1 MSNTRN
7 AVVIGGSGG
16 GGGGGLSYTVNS
28 GTTYPANVTSITLP
42 DGVTSIETYAFYGRT
57 SLASI
62 TLPSGVTS
70 IGFYAFS
77 GCASLASIT
86 LPSGVTSIGAGAFY
100 GCSSL
105 ASITLP
111 SGVTSIGTSAFYG
124 CSALMKLTVLASTPP
139 TLGTSALSNVPATC
153 SIRVPAGSVAAY
165 QAAPNWSDRAAY
177 ITAI

>member
-16 GGGGGLSYTVNS
+16 GLSYTANS

-42 DGVTSIETYAFYGRT
+42 PDATSIGTYAFYGFS

-62 TLPSGVTS
+62 TLHDGVTS

-77 GCASLASIT
+77 GCASLTSIT
-86 LPSGVTSIGAGAFY
+86 IPDGVTSIGAGAFY
-100 GCSSL
+100 GRSSL

-139 TLGTSALSNVPATC
+139 TLGTSVLVGVPATC
-153 SIRVPAGSVAAY
+153 SIRVHAGSVAAY
-165 QAAPNWSDRAAY
+165 KAAPNWSDRAAY

>member
-16 GGGGGLSYTVNS
+16 GLSYTANS
-28 GTTYPANVTSITLP
+28 GTAYPANVTSITLP
-42 DGVTSIETYAFYGRT
+42 SGVKSIETYAFYG
-57 SLASI
+57 
-62 TLPSGVTS
+62 
-70 IGFYAFS
+70 
-77 GCASLASIT
+77 
-86 LPSGVTSIGAGAFY
+86 
-100 GCSSL
+100 CSAL

-139 TLGTSALSNVPATC
+139 TLGTSVLVGVPATC

-165 QAAPNWSDRAAY
+165 KAAPNWSARAAY

>member
-16 GGGGGLSYTVNS
+16 GLSYTANS
-28 GTTYPANVTSITLP
+28 VTTYPANVTSITLP
-42 DGVTSIETYAFYGRT
+42 DGVKSIAIYAFYGCT
-57 SLASI
+57 SLTSI
-62 TLPSGVTS
+62 TLPDGVTS
-70 IGFYAFS
+70 IGDGAFYS
-77 GCASLASIT
+77 CTSLTSIT
-86 LPSGVTSIGAGAFY
+86 IPDGVTSIMDYAFY
-100 GCSSL
+100 S
-105 ASITLP
+105 
-111 SGVTSIGTSAFYG
+111 

-139 TLGTSALSNVPATC
+139 TLGTGALVGVPAGC

>member
-16 GGGGGLSYTVNS
+16 GGGGDLSYTVNS
-28 GTTYPANVTSITLP
+28 RTTYPANVTSITLP
-42 DGVTSIETYAFYGRT
+42 DGVKSIETYAFYGCS
-57 SLASI
+57 SLTSI
-62 TLPSGVTS
+62 TLPDGVTS

-77 GCASLASIT
+77 GCTSLTSIT
-86 LPSGVTSIGAGAFY
+86 LPDGVTSIGDGAFY
-100 GCSSL
+100 SCTSL
-105 ASITLP
+105 TSITIP
-111 SGVTSIGTSAFYG
+111 DGVTSIRGYTFYSCTS
-124 CSALMKLTVLASTPP
+124 LMELTVLASTPP
-139 TLGTSALSNVPATC
+139 TLGTGALVGVPAGC

>member
-16 GGGGGLSYTVNS
+16 GLSYTANS
-28 GTTYPANVTSITLP
+28 RTTYPANVTSITLP
-42 DGVTSIETYAFYGRT
+42 SGVTSIETYAFYSCT

-70 IGFYAFS
+70 IGGSTFYN
-77 GCASLASIT
+77 CKSLTSIT
-86 LPSGVTSIGAGAFY
+86 LPSGVTSIGDYAFY
-100 GCSSL
+100 
-105 ASITLP
+105 I
-111 SGVTSIGTSAFYG
+111 
-124 CSALMKLTVLASTPP
+124 CSALMKMTVLASTPP
-139 TLGTSALSNVPATC
+139 TLGTSVLVGVPADC

>member
-16 GGGGGLSYTVNS
+16 GLSYTVNS
-28 GTTYPANVTSITLP
+28 RTTYPANVTSITIP
-42 DGVTSIETYAFYGRT
+42 DGVKSIETY
-57 SLASI
+57 
-62 TLPSGVTS
+62 
-70 IGFYAFS
+70 
-77 GCASLASIT
+77 
-86 LPSGVTSIGAGAFY
+86 AFY

-111 SGVTSIGTSAFYG
+111 SGVTSIGDYAFYI
-124 CSALMKLTVLASTPP
+124 CSALMKMTVLASTPP
-139 TLGTSALSNVPATC
+139 TLGTSVLVGVPADC

>member
-28 GTTYPANVTSITLP
+28 DTTYPANVTSITLP
-42 DGVTSIETYAFYGRT
+42 
-57 SLASI
+57 
-62 TLPSGVTS
+62 SGVTS
-70 IGFYAFS
+70 IA
-77 GCASLASIT
+77 
-86 LPSGVTSIGAGAFY
+86 
-100 GCSSL
+100 
-105 ASITLP
+105 
-111 SGVTSIGTSAFYG
+111 TSAFYG

-139 TLGTSALSNVPATC
+139 TLGTGVLVGVPATC

>member
-28 GTTYPANVTSITLP
+28 GTAYPANITSITLP
-42 DGVTSIETYAFYGRT
+42 DGVTSIETYAFYSRT
-57 SLASI
+57 SLTSITIPDGVTSIGASTFYNCMSLTSI

-70 IGFYAFS
+70 IGDYAF
-77 GCASLASIT
+77 CVCTSL
-86 LPSGVTSIGAGAFY
+86 
-100 GCSSL
+100 
-105 ASITLP
+105 
-111 SGVTSIGTSAFYG
+111 
-124 CSALMKLTVLASTPP
+124 MELTVLASTPP
-139 TLGTSALSNVPATC
+139 TLGSNALAGVPANC

-165 QAAPNWSDRAAY
+165 KAAANWSARAAY

>member
-7 AVVIGGSGG
+7 AVVIGGS
-16 GGGGGLSYTVNS
+16 GGGLSYTVNS
-28 GTTYPANVTSITLP
+28 GTTYPANITSITLP

-70 IGFYAFS
+70 IGDYAF
-77 GCASLASIT
+77 CICTSL
-86 LPSGVTSIGAGAFY
+86 
-100 GCSSL
+100 
-105 ASITLP
+105 
-111 SGVTSIGTSAFYG
+111 
-124 CSALMKLTVLASTPP
+124 MELTVLASTPP
-139 TLGTSALSNVPATC
+139 TLGTSVLVGVPADC